1 MMNIAY
7 GQGYMPMDIP
17 NDRIAGVLSP
27 HCAVSQRLP
36 EYMVVKQALQCPI
49 ESESLGKM
57 AADRE
62 RILLITSDHTRPMP
76 RRITIPLILEE
87 IRTRNPGADIRILV
101 ATGFHRASTE
111 SELKDMFGPG
121 VHERENIVMHDSRD
135 KDNMTY
141 KGILPSGGELWLN
154 GLIDWADLVIAEGF
168 IEPHLFAG
176 FSGGRKSILPGIAY
190 EKTVMFNHNSAFIA
204 HPNAHTGQME
214 GNPLH
219 EDMLFAAR
227 AAKLSFILNVVLDSD
242 KKIIAAFAGDSVKA
256 HERGCGYVRNVTK
269 VKAKRADIVVSSNGG
284 YPLDQNI
291 YQVVKG
297 MTAAEACVNPGGVI
311 IMIASCLD
319 GHGGE
324 GFYRWFRDAE
334 SPREVAD
341 RISRIP
347 AGETTPDQWE
357 AQILA
362 RILCKCRATILV
374 SRDID
379 PQIVRDMHMLHASG
393 FGEALAMADTCL
405 GGRSQITVIPDGVG
419 VIVEE

>member
-1 MMNIAY
+1 MNIAY
-7 GQGYMPMDIP
+7 GHGYMPSDIP
-17 NDRIAGVLSP
+17 GDRIAGVLSP
-27 HCAVSQRLP
+27 HCAVSQNLP
-36 EYMVVKQALQCPI
+36 EYMLVKQALESPI
-49 ESESLGKM
+49 GSESLGEM
-57 AADRE
+57 ASARE
-62 RILLITSDHTRPMP
+62 KILLITSDHTRPMP
-76 RRITIPLILEE
+76 RHITIPILFEE
-87 IRTRNPGADIRILV
+87 IRSHNSNADIRIMV

-111 SELKDMFGPG
+111 SELKEMFGPG
-121 VHERENIVMHDSRD
+121 VYGRETIVMHDSRD
-135 KDNMTY
+135 KDNMVY

-190 EKTVMFNHNSAFIA
+190 EKTVMYNHNAAFIA
-204 HPNAHTGQME
+204 HPNAHTGQIE

-219 EDMLFAAR
+219 EDMLFAAQ
-227 AAKLSFILNVVLDSD
+227 AANLAFILNVVLDSN
-242 KKIIAAFAGDSVKA
+242 KKIIAAFAGDSVEA
-256 HERGCGYVRNVTK
+256 HKKGCRYVRDMVR
-269 VKAKRADIVVSSNGG
+269 VHAKKADIVVASNGG

-311 IMIASCLD
+311 IMIASCMD

-334 SPREVAD
+334 DPQEVAD

-347 AGETTPDQWE
+347 ASETTPDQWE

-362 RILCKCRATILV
+362 RILCRCRAMILV

-379 PQIVRDMHMLHASG
+379 PQIISEMHMRHASD
-393 FGEALAMADTCL
+393 FDEALAMADSLL
-405 GGRSQITVIPDGVG
+405 GGRPQITVIPDGVG